1 MEISGLFKTSFI
13 CTKITIKTN
22 NCEIKK
28 MLLNLLVEN
37 LETSKN
43 RLVSIIFAEIA
54 KCQKTNA
61 YRQIK
66 RQNL

>member
-13 CTKITIKTN
+13 RTKINTN
-22 NCEIKK
+22 NYAIKIKLTEIAFHHFNV
-28 MLLNLLVEN
+28 L
-37 LETSKN
+37 KN
-43 RLVSIIFAEIA
+43 RLVSIIFAEIV